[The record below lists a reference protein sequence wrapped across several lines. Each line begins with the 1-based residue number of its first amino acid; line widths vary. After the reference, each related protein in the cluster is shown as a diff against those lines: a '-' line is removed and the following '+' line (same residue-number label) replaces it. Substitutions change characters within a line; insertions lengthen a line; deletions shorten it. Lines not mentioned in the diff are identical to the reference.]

1 MWYNSIRFKGG
12 MIMIYLK
19 SFKLLDE
26 DDEYS
31 MIMYKMNI
39 HNNLYPLKIFPE
51 KEFEHIE
58 FEPITIFYGGNGSGK
73 TTLLN
78 IISDSINAFK
88 RNIDK
93 KSEFFDQY
101 VGQCRQ
107 HCELIHQNECKSMK
121 YISSDDVFDYLL
133 DLRAINSN
141 VNRRKDDLIN
151 EYYEYKNTPSERY
164 HSSLNQYENLKNK
177 VDSNR
182 MTVSKYVRTRLRNK
196 NIIQESNG
204 ETALDFW
211 QNEIEDNA
219 LYIIDEPENS
229 LSAEN
234 QLKLKTFIEESAR
247 FYNCQFIIAT
257 HSPFLLALNGA
268 KIYDLDVIPVK
279 AKKWTELDNVKVYNS
294 FFKEHSEE
302 FDE

>member
-1 MWYNSIRFKGG
+1 
-12 MIMIYLK
+12 MIYLK
-19 SFKLLDE
+19 SFRLLD
-26 DDEYS
+26 DDEEYS

-51 KEFEHIE
+51 KEFKNIE

-73 TTLLN
+73 TTILN
-78 IISDSINAFK
+78 IISDSINASK

-93 KSEFFDQY
+93 KSEIFNQY
-101 VGQCRQ
+101 VGKCKQ
-107 HCELIHQNECKSMK
+107 HCELIHQNECKVMK

-133 DLRAINSN
+133 DLRAINSK

-151 EYYEYKNTPSERY
+151 EYYEYKNTTSERY
-164 HSSLNQYENLKNK
+164 NSSLNQYEELKNK

-182 MTVSKYVRTRLRNK
+182 MTVSKYVRTRLRNN

-234 QLKLKTFIEESAR
+234 QLKLKNFIEESAR

-268 KIYDLDVIPVK
+268 KIYDLDIVPVK
-279 AKKWTELDNVKVYNS
+279 SKKWTELDNVKVYNS
-294 FFKEHSEE
+294 FFKEHNKEFEE
-302 FDE
+302 

>member
-1 MWYNSIRFKGG
+1 
-12 MIMIYLK
+12 MIYLK

-26 DDEYS
+26 NEEYS
-31 MIMYKMNI
+31 MIVYKMNI
-39 HNNLYPLKIFPE
+39 HNNLYPLKIFPN
-51 KEFEHIE
+51 KKFVNID

-73 TTLLN
+73 TTILN
-78 IISDSINAFK
+78 IISDSINASK

-93 KSEFFDQY
+93 KGDLFDKY
-101 VGQCRQ
+101 VERCSQNCN
-107 HCELIHQNECKSMK
+107 LIHKSECKEIK

-133 DLRAINSN
+133 DLKAINSN
-141 VNRRKDDLIN
+141 VNRRKNDLIN
-151 EYYEYKNTPSERY
+151 EYYEYKSTPFQY
-164 HSSLNQYENLKNK
+164 NSLEQYEELKNR

-182 MTVSKYVRTRLRNK
+182 MTVSKYVRTKLRNN
-196 NIIQESNG
+196 NIMQESNG

-211 QNEIEDNA
+211 QNQIEDNS

-268 KIYDLDVIPVK
+268 KIYDLDVTPVK
-279 AKKWTELDNVKVYNS
+279 ERKWTELENVKVYNQ
-294 FFKEHSEE
+294 FFREHSKE
-302 FDE
+302 FDNSN

>member
-1 MWYNSIRFKGG
+1 
-12 MIMIYLK
+12 MIYLK

-39 HNNLYPLKIFPE
+39 HNNFYPLKIFPE
-51 KEFEHIE
+51 KKFKNIE

-73 TTLLN
+73 TTMLN
-78 IISDSINAFK
+78 IISDSVNASK

-93 KSEFFDQY
+93 KGYFFNQY

-107 HCELIHQNECKSMK
+107 HCELIHQSECKGMK

-141 VNRRKDDLIN
+141 VNRRKDDLVN

-164 HSSLNQYENLKNK
+164 NSSLNQYEDLKNK

-182 MTVSKYVRTRLRNK
+182 MTVSKYVRTRLRNN

-204 ETALDFW
+204 ETALGFW

-257 HSPFLLALNGA
+257 HSPFLLALNDA
-268 KIYDLDVIPVK
+268 KIYDLDETPVK
-279 AKKWTELDNVKVYNS
+279 TKDWTELSNVLVYYN
-294 FFKEHSEE
+294 FFKEYDDE
-302 FDE
+302 FNKK

>member
-1 MWYNSIRFKGG
+1 
-12 MIMIYLK
+12 MIYLK
-19 SFKLLDE
+19 SFSLLDE
-26 DDEYS
+26 DEEYG

-39 HNNLYPLKIFPE
+39 YNNFYPLKIFPE
-51 KEFEHIE
+51 RGFKHID

-78 IISDSINAFK
+78 IIGDSVNASK

-93 KSEFFDQY
+93 KGDFFNQY
-101 VGQCRQ
+101 VDKCRKY
-107 HCELIHQNECKSMK
+107 CELIHQNECKAIK

-141 VNRRKDDLIN
+141 VNRRKDSLVN
-151 EYYEYKNTPSERY
+151 EYYEYKNIPSENHY
-164 HSSLNQYENLKNK
+164 TSLSQYEEIKNK

-182 MTVSKYVRTRLRNK
+182 MTVSKYVRTRLRNN

-211 QNEIEDNA
+211 QNEIEDNS

-247 FYNCQFIIAT
+247 FYNCQFVIAT

-268 KIYDLDVIPVK
+268 KIYDLDNIPVES
-279 AKKWTELDNVKVYNS
+279 KKWTELENVKLYNC
-294 FFKEHSEE
+294 FFKEHSDE
-302 FDE
+302 FK